1 MHGQERHLTSLSGPR
16 QVKSKDTQGL
26 KSIHTIIPNIG
37 NQPVSTVVEFTCRMR
52 YRRFDGDA
60 TGVLISSV

>member
-1 MHGQERHLTSLSGPR
+1 MPSLFVSHASEDKKAFVR
-16 QVKSKDTQGL
+16 R
-26 KSIHTIIPNIG
+26 